1 MSGQGHRGGFWVP
14 PKRASQ
20 RELKAAFAEWIWVLA
35 ERINPDRP
43 LPAPP
48 PPGLTLEE
56 MRMTLAERVSR
67 WPERWVREGIE
78 QGIERGIEQGIERGI
93 EQGIEQG
100 VERGLDRQRTLLRRQ
115 AEARFGAATAERLFA
130 GLQREDDQD
139 RLNRIGM
146 AIVSCETGDELLR
159 LAGV

>member
-1 MSGQGHRGGFWVP
+1 MSGQGRRGGFWVP

-35 ERINPDRP
+35 ERFKPDGP
-43 LPAPP
+43 LPAAP
-48 PPGLTLEE
+48 PPGLTLEDV
-56 MRMTLAERVSR
+56 RMTLAERVSR

-93 EQGIEQG
+93 EQG

-130 GLQREDDQD
+130 GLRGEDDQD